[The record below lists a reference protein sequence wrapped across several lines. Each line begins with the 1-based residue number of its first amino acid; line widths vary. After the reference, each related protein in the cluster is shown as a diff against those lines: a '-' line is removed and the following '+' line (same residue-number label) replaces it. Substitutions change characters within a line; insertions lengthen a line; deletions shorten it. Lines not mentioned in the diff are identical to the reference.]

1 MKIEKNDKEI
11 NNKEH
16 RLVDLQESIDAHE
29 RKIIRLREEIR
40 WNRLTIE
47 LLEELQ
53 NEIENSL

>member
-1 MKIEKNDKEI
+1 MRIEKNDKEI
-11 NNKEH
+11 NEKEQ
-16 RLVDLQESIDAHE
+16 RLIDLQESIDAHE